1 MERPWHLLNA
11 HTMAIIFFV
20 VYFLLLMLAIR
31 YKTREVNGRWL
42 FFLRAFF
49 PNWKFFHA
57 VGYAPRLYG
66 RVLNNDLIWGPWSVV
81 YPRHTRRLHHLV
93 HNPRVNLD
101 LASQNLVEHLV
112 ADVNALSDGQDAR
125 TLVTYQLVV
134 NRMRLELTQA
144 RTEPI
149 RAFEFELRMELPS
162 RAHWEPQRD
171 SHVML
176 ASGPIDP

>member
-1 MERPWHLLNA
+1 
-11 HTMAIIFFV
+11 
-20 VYFLLLMLAIR
+20 
-31 YKTREVNGRWL
+31 
-42 FFLRAFF
+42 
-49 PNWKFFHA
+49 
-57 VGYAPRLYG
+57 
-66 RVLNNDLIWGPWSVV
+66 
-81 YPRHTRRLHHLV
+81 
-93 HNPRVNLD
+93 
-101 LASQNLVEHLV
+101 VEHLV

-134 NRMRLELTQA
+134 NRIRLELTQA